1 MKVRIRVLAILLL
14 WMLGV
19 GMPTV
24 RSAPDP
30 VLSAPDIEVFMRE
43 GCPAC
48 SAAKRFLDD
57 SQRERPEL
65 RVIYHDVERDPEALA
80 RLQALADQREVQAL
94 GLPAF
99 YLRGELF
106 IGYVSADTTGD
117 RLRALLDRQALRPGD
132 AEASG
137 PTSVLDTVD
146 VPLLGRLRLGEL
158 GLHAITL
165 ILGLLDGLNPCAM
178 WVLLFLLSLLVN
190 LHDRRP
196 MLLIGG
202 AFVAVSGLVYFA
214 FMAAWLNF
222 FLLIGLSRLVQV
234 TLGGIAAVVGVI
246 NVKDFLAFRHGP
258 SLTIPEAAKSGL
270 YARVRRILRAEN
282 LPGAFVGVVG
292 LAVLV
297 NMIELLCTAG
307 LPAIYTHILTLQ
319 QLPWWAYYGYL
330 GLYNVGYMLDDSLML
345 GLAVITLSR
354 RKLQEAEGRWLKLV
368 SGVVML
374 GLGVVLIAHP
384 EWLAG

>member
-1 MKVRIRVLAILLL
+1 MKVRMRVLAILLL
-14 WMLGV
+14 GMLGV

-30 VLSAPDIEVFMRE
+30 VPSAPDIEVFMRE

-48 SAAKRFLDD
+48 SAARRFLDD

-99 YLRGELF
+99 YLRGELL
-106 IGYVSADTTGD
+106 IGYVRADTTGD
-117 RLRALLDRQALRPGD
+117 QLQALLDKQALRSGD

-137 PTSVLDTVD
+137 PASVPDTVD

-158 GLHAITL
+158 GLPAIT
-165 ILGLLDGLNPCAM
+165 
-178 WVLLFLLSLLVN
+178 LLVN
-190 LHDRRP
+190 LHDRRA

-202 AFVAVSGLVYFA
+202 TFVAVSGMVYFA

-258 SLTIPEAAKSGL
+258 SLTIAEAAKSGL

-282 LPGAFVGVVG
+282 LPGAFVWVVG

-297 NMIELLCTAG
+297 NALELVCTAG
-307 LPAIYTHILTLQ
+307 LPAVYTHILTLQ
-319 QLPWWAYYGYL
+319 QLPWWAYYEYL
-330 GLYNVGYMLDDSLML
+330 GLYNAAYMLDDRLML
-345 GLAVITLSR
+345 VLAVVTLSR
-354 RKLQEAEGRWLKLV
+354 RKLQEV
-368 SGVVML
+368 
-374 GLGVVLIAHP
+374 
-384 EWLAG
+384 

>member
-99 YLRGELF
+99 YLRGELL

-137 PTSVLDTVD
+137 PTFVLDTVD

-158 GLHAITL
+158 GLPAITL

-297 NMIELLCTAG
+297 NTIELLCTAG

-330 GLYNVGYMLDDSLML
+330 GLYNVAYMLDDSLML

>member
-1 MKVRIRVLAILLL
+1 MKVRMRVLAILLL
-14 WMLGV
+14 GMLGV

-30 VLSAPDIEVFMRE
+30 VPSAPDIEVFMRE

-57 SQRERPEL
+57 SQRERPDL

-80 RLQALADQREVQAL
+80 RLQALANQREVQAL

-99 YLRGELF
+99 YLRGELL
-106 IGYVSADTTGD
+106 IGYVSVDTTGD
-117 RLRALLDRQALRPGD
+117 RLRAMLDRQALRSGD

-137 PTSVLDTVD
+137 PASVPDTVD

-158 GLHAITL
+158 GLPAITL

-178 WVLLFLLSLLVN
+178 WVLLFLLSLLGN
-190 LHDRRP
+190 LHDRRA
-196 MLLIGG
+196 MLLIGRT
-202 AFVAVSGLVYFA
+202 FVAVSGLVYFA

-258 SLTIPEAAKSGL
+258 SLTIPEAAKPGL
-270 YARVRRILRAEN
+270 YAQVRRILRTEN
-282 LPGAFVGVVG
+282 FPGAFVGVVG

-297 NMIELLCTAG
+297 NALELVCTAG
-307 LPAIYTHILTLQ
+307 LPAVYTHILTLQ

-330 GLYNVGYMLDDSLML
+330 GLYNTAYMLDDRLML
-345 GLAVITLSR
+345 VLAVVTLSR
-354 RKLQEAEGRWLKLV
+354 RKLQEAGGRWLKLV